1 MKRGI
6 SWPLQPR
13 SFLELVIAGFAVV
26 ALPLIVALVTGA
38 FYVDKLTTQSQ
49 QALQRAVQAGQT
61 SRMLAEQLSN
71 MERNIRQYYVL
82 HDQQLF
88 KSYLD
93 RRNKYLDDARTL
105 STILVNEDMRS
116 RLGVLVE
123 MEAGLFN
130 RLNLS
135 DNEPGPTVVDPAE
148 FVALTGLAQGL
159 VYDNSGL
166 VDSEIAI
173 LQTISER
180 ARTIIYWELA
190 AVLPAAIIFI
200 GLFVVLLSRPIRQ
213 IDGAIRSLGA
223 GEFDQ
228 EIRVEG
234 PQDLAYLGERLD
246 WLRLRLKYLEEK
258 RSKFLQYVSHELKTP
273 LTAIRE
279 SAELVGE
286 EVVGPL
292 NVEQR
297 DVVDILRRN
306 AVNLQRMIE
315 KLLSFNMPSNNSES
329 AKAAEVQFSHLL
341 QTVVADHKPAIIS
354 KRIVLDVD
362 CENVL
367 LRGDEEQ
374 LRAVVDNLLSNAVK
388 YTPEGGAVS
397 LKARSADGAL
407 CLDVCDSGPGIEP
420 AEKDKVFDAFYRGES
435 VTNGPIHGS
444 GLGLAIARE
453 FVEAHHG
460 RLELVSAPGQKGAHF
475 RVILPLVAVEK
486 DLAWAV

>member
-1 MKRGI
+1 
-6 SWPLQPR
+6 
-13 SFLELVIAGFAVV
+13 LELVIAGFAVV

-71 MERNIRQYYVL
+71 MERNIRQFYVL

-93 RRNKYLDDARTL
+93 RRNKYLDDARML

-123 MEAGLFN
+123 MEAGLFS

-148 FVALTGLAQGL
+148 FVALTALAQGL

-180 ARTIIYWELA
+180 AQTIIYWELA

-228 EIRVEG
+228 EIRVVG

-306 AVNLQRMIE
+306 TVNLQRMIE
-315 KLLSFNMPSNNSES
+315 KLLSFNMPSTNPES

-354 KRIVLDVD
+354 KRIVLEVD

-388 YTPEGGAVS
+388 YTPEGGTVR
-397 LKARSADGAL
+397 LKARSTDGAL
-407 CLDVCDSGPGIEP
+407 WLDVCDSGPGIEP

-435 VTNGPIHGS
+435 VSNGPIHGS

-453 FVEAHHG
+453 FVEAHQG
-460 RLELVSAPGQKGAHF
+460 RLELVSVPGQKGAHF
-475 RVILPLVAVEK
+475 RVTLPLVAVEK